1 MTEQN
6 LNVTYPTIN
15 LFLYDIQQGLGQDE
29 DVIFDNRMK
38 FWRKIDP
45 QFHQDIK
52 EIEKYREI
60 EKSPTKLSETEQQ
73 RLKQLLL
80 QAELKLIKEIAKK
93 EENQN
98 RIEARNLEKL
108 DGFLDAKIIGDTYA
122 LQVNI
127 SGKKEPQ
134 NIEEVSEIYQQI
146 LTQINHQSQG
156 SLGQTWF
163 IWAKLEKEDQALE
176 VAKKCA
182 EQINPNLKEIEPIT
196 SNTWLNAS
204 INASIFEYPQIP
216 TEWYIKEWQD
226 FNKQNQHLI
235 ICLFHPEADK
245 IEELSKKISK
255 NYQKLQQLF
264 LSRHKII
271 WAYWQSQIQKQQLK
285 EQYTKI
291 KGLTNK
297 RNDIYQQLKTNTLNL
312 KSLQLDLTNALK
324 HLSDFTIGL
333 NLLNA
338 QAHTIKINRQN
349 YQKLSPQNALT
360 FISYAKQY
368 QTQIETDYA
377 SLSTKLPLLE
387 NFIRTLEGINQI
399 QQTKNEQ
406 NLTLVIGAT
415 GAGLAASG
423 ITATLMS
430 AKIAPPPSPQPNTK
444 EAYSFSLPD
453 AFTISFL
460 AFFLFGIGVFLGWKL
475 LSTLK
480 TPKNPS

>member
-1 MTEQN
+1 MTQQN

-60 EKSPTKLSETEQQ
+60 EKSPPKLSETEQQ

-93 EENQN
+93 EQNQN

-108 DGFLDAKIIGDTYA
+108 DGFLQASIIGDTYT

-127 SGKKEPQ
+127 SGKKDSQPIQ
-134 NIEEVSEIYQQI
+134 EIRPIYEQV
-146 LTQINHQSQG
+146 LNQINHQSQG

-176 VAKKCA
+176 VAQKCA
-182 EQINPNLKEIEPIT
+182 EQINPTLTEIEPLQGSI
-196 SNTWLNAS
+196 WLG
-204 INASIFEYPQIP
+204 ASIFEYPQIP
-216 TEWYIKEWQD
+216 TEWYIEKWQD
-226 FNKQNQHLI
+226 FNQQNQHLI
-235 ICLFHPEADK
+235 ICLFPPEAGDIK
-245 IEELSKKISK
+245 ELSQEISK

-271 WAYWQSQIQKQQLK
+271 WAYWQSQKQKQQLK
-285 EQYTKI
+285 EKYKEI

-297 RNDIYQQLKTNTLNL
+297 RNYIYKQLQTNKLNL

-349 YQKLSPQNALT
+349 YQQPWQETDPK
-360 FISYAKQY
+360 FITYAKQY

-444 EAYSFSLPD
+444 EAYSFSLPY
-453 AFTISFL
+453 AFTISLL
-460 AFFLFGIGVFLGWKL
+460 AFFLFVIGVFLGWKL

-480 TPKNPS
+480 TPKNRS